1 MRYKVWAKQEAWS
14 KEQVHI
20 FIKLEVGRRSYWEC
34 IQTGGGQ
41 WSQLIK
47 VVMQCQWLNCTK
59 KQCACHAM
67 MYCTTMYCAMLCYD
81 VLCCTALCSGV
92 LHCAVL
98 CYDVLYCAVLWCTV
112 LLLATSLYS
121 SAAFLTIML
130 EMPSPTAGGRGA
142 GVLGSRVPLL
152 MSRALCFSSAAILLF
167 MADWSSKY
175 SSIAL

>member
-1 MRYKVWAKQEAWS
+1 MTFIHWVRGREKSIPRVHTNRRGTMKSDWCILWCNLSDWIAQKSSARAMR
-14 KEQVHI
+14 
-20 FIKLEVGRRSYWEC
+20 LC
-34 IQTGGGQ
+34 
-41 WSQLIK
+41 
-47 VVMQCQWLNCTK
+47 
-59 KQCACHAM
+59 AM
-67 MYCTTMYCAMLCYD
+67 MYCAALCY
-81 VLCCTALCSGV
+81 
-92 LHCAVL
+92 
-98 CYDVLYCAVLWCTV
+98 VLYCAVLWCAVLRCDVLCCAMLWCTV